1 MNDSVNNDFDTKNP
15 QTTTKTLMDKVGLFN
30 DNFKKN
36 LVTLSIDDIKKLDLN
51 ALQDFFKQKEGE
63 FKVDYNEFIAY
74 KKLYG
79 ANINN
84 PIWEDRDE
92 ISRKRVWDKWNEMVA
107 KYDQYIYMGEYYDDM
122 PKDLTQSG
130 FSQEEINKIY
140 EIIRNNGVLDNDH
153 TIRTRIMDTRV
164 YNVEAGIAKTL
175 PEILAEIKADNS
187 NIINHPGTITKQDIK
202 FIYIKTVIVLRYLLY
217 EAEKHQDTENIK
229 IINQSIEDTLDMI
242 RQIDDP
248 PQIQEL
254 ETETISNDIINTI
267 K

>member
-84 PIWEDRDE
+84 PI
-92 ISRKRVWDKWNEMVA
+92 
-107 KYDQYIYMGEYYDDM
+107 
-122 PKDLTQSG
+122 
-130 FSQEEINKIY
+130 
-140 EIIRNNGVLDNDH
+140 
-153 TIRTRIMDTRV
+153 
-164 YNVEAGIAKTL
+164 
-175 PEILAEIKADNS
+175 
-187 NIINHPGTITKQDIK
+187 
-202 FIYIKTVIVLRYLLY
+202 
-217 EAEKHQDTENIK
+217 
-229 IINQSIEDTLDMI
+229 
-242 RQIDDP
+242 
-248 PQIQEL
+248 
-254 ETETISNDIINTI
+254 
-267 K
+267 

>member
-1 MNDSVNNDFDTKNP
+1 
-15 QTTTKTLMDKVGLFN
+15 
-30 DNFKKN
+30 
-36 LVTLSIDDIKKLDLN
+36 
-51 ALQDFFKQKEGE
+51 
-63 FKVDYNEFIAY
+63 
-74 KKLYG
+74 
-79 ANINN
+79 
-84 PIWEDRDE
+84 
-92 ISRKRVWDKWNEMVA
+92 MVA